1 MSHPS
6 TPANWEQVKEL
17 FHQAVELPP
26 GEREAFLDERCAGD
40 AGLRDAVEGL
50 LRADAEAPMLL
61 EHPPLAFV
69 REGFNAEDVNAPPR
83 RIGPYRIL
91 RELGSGGMGTVYEG
105 VRDDEQFQQ
114 RVALKLIRRG
124 LDTDPDILRRFHN
137 ERQILASLNH
147 PNIARLFDG
156 GATKDGQPYFAME
169 YVDGIPVDE
178 YCAGAGLDTA
188 ARLRL
193 FRTVC
198 AAVAYAHQNL
208 VVHRDLKPS
217 NIVVTTDGMVKL
229 LDFGIAKLLAH
240 DEDPSATQ
248 TATRHGVM
256 TPAYASPEQVKGL
269 RVTTA
274 SDVYSLGVVLYEL
287 LTGRRPYD
295 FDGRRADEMA
305 RVVCEAEPQRP
316 SALNSRMT
324 EPDARRSTRPA
335 GASLRRQLRGDVD
348 NIVLHALRK
357 DPARRYSSV
366 ELFSEDIRRHLDGLP
381 VSARPDTFSYRAS
394 KFFERNRALTLTA
407 ALLVLTLVVGVVGM
421 TWEAVRAGRERERAE
436 KRFGQVRQ
444 LANNVLFKYYDEI
457 EKLPGSTKAREM
469 LVADALAYLD
479 GLAQD
484 AKDNT
489 DLRRELAEAYLRI
502 GKVQGRAYNANLGDT
517 SGAIQSYRKGI
528 SLLEPIALGSA
539 DTKSQAGLVGAYSE
553 LSTALRR
560 QGSADE
566 AETVLRRALSLNEQ
580 FHAAHPEDITLSVR
594 LATNYVFLGDTLP
607 TGKGENESI
616 GAFRHSLAVS
626 EDALRREPDHVRAN
640 NLLAVALDRIETHL
654 LQMAR
659 TADEDDDP
667 AQARI
672 LREEAEPYVRR
683 TIEVSEKLVRLQPD
697 DVVNERILK
706 SAKANAAQYLFESG
720 RFEEAGR
727 VLAAAVADFSEFART
742 DPDNQEQKLD
752 LAIISSWEGANYSR
766 LGAKAQSAAS
776 FSRSFHLFEEL
787 IAHDPQNFD
796 YVQKRL
802 EVEYRYADE
811 QLAAGDVGAARR
823 AYQKAFERVEP
834 VARAKDASFSGSL
847 RGYFLEKIGNC
858 ESAVAGKVG
867 LTPSVRRRALEAA
880 LASYQNAIELWQQNG
895 AQMSPGVNEEGRVHL
910 LERKIRRDHETFV
923 RLGKTYPSP
932 ISLKD

>member
-1 MSHPS
+1 MPHPS
-6 TPANWEQVKEL
+6 SSANWEHVKEL
-17 FHQAVELPP
+17 FHDAVELTPE
-26 GEREAFLDERCAGD
+26 ERDAFLDVHCGED
-40 AGLRDAVEGL
+40 ASLRDAVEGL
-50 LRADAEAPMLL
+50 LRADAEGPTLL
-61 EHPPLAFV
+61 EHSPLAFV
-69 REGFNAEDVNAPPR
+69 RDGFAADEAGSAPR

-91 RELGSGGMGTVYEG
+91 RELGSGGMGTVYEA
-105 VRDDEQFQQ
+105 VRDDEHFQQ
-114 RVALKLIRRG
+114 RVAVKLIRRG
-124 LDTDPDILRRFHN
+124 LDSDPDILRRFHN

-156 GATKDGQPYFAME
+156 GMTEDGRPYFAME
-169 YVDGIPVDE
+169 YVEGSPIDE
-178 YCAGAGLDTA
+178 YCANAGLDTA

-217 NIVVTTDGMVKL
+217 NIVVTDDGTVKL
-229 LDFGIAKLLAH
+229 LDFGIAKLLAT
-240 DEDPSATQ
+240 DEDPAMTQ
-248 TATRHGVM
+248 TATQHAAM
-256 TPAYASPEQVKGL
+256 TPAYASPEQVRGL

-316 SALNSRMT
+316 SALAVQTT

-335 GASLRRQLRGDVD
+335 ASSLRRHLRGDVD
-348 NIVLHALRK
+348 NIVLLALRK

-366 ELFSEDIRRHLDGLP
+366 ELFSEDIRRHLEGLT
-381 VSARPDTFSYRAS
+381 VSARADTFSYRAA
-394 KFFERNRALTLTA
+394 KFIERNRASAVAA
-407 ALLVLTLVVGVVGM
+407 ALIVLTLVVGIVGT
-421 TWEAVRAGRERERAE
+421 TWEAVRASRERERAE
-436 KRFGQVRQ
+436 KRFAQVRQ

-469 LVADALAYLD
+469 LVGDALEYLD

-517 SGAIQSYRKGI
+517 SGAIESYRKGI
-528 SLLEPIALGSA
+528 ALLEPIALASA
-539 DTKSQAGLVGAYSE
+539 DTKLQADLVGSYSE

-560 QGSADE
+560 QGNTTEAD
-566 AETVLRRALSLNEQ
+566 ADLRRALSLNEQ
-580 FHAAHPEDITLSVR
+580 FHAAHPEDVTLSVR
-594 LATNYVFLGDTLP
+594 LATIYIFLGDALP
-607 TGKGENESI
+607 TGKSENESI
-616 GAFRHSLAVS
+616 AAFRHSVAVS
-626 EDALRREPDHVRAN
+626 EEALSREPDHVRAN
-640 NLLAVALDRIETHL
+640 NLLAAALDRTETHL

-659 TADEDDDP
+659 IAEEDENP
-667 AQARI
+667 AQAKQ

-697 DVVNERILK
+697 DVVNDRILK

-720 RFEEAGR
+720 RFDEAGR
-727 VLAAAVADFSEFART
+727 VLASAVADFSEFAQT

-752 LAIISSWEGANYSR
+752 LAIILSWEGANHSR
-766 LGAKAQSAAS
+766 LGAKARAAAS
-776 FSRSFHLFEEL
+776 FARSFRILEEL
-787 IAHDPQNFD
+787 IAHDPRNFD
-796 YVQKRL
+796 YIQKRL

-811 QLAAGDVGAARR
+811 QLASGDADAARR
-823 AYQKAFERVEP
+823 TYQRAFERAEP
-834 VARAKDASFSGSL
+834 VAHSKDVAFGESM
-847 RGYFLEKIGNC
+847 RGYFLEKIANC
-858 ESAVAGKVG
+858 ESAVAKNTG
-867 LTPSVRRRALEAA
+867 LSPSARRRALEAA
-880 LASYQNAIELWQQNG
+880 ITSYQDAVELWRRNG
-895 AQMSPGVNEEGRVHL
+895 AQSSPGVAEAGRAEL
-910 LERKIRRDHETFV
+910 LERKIGRRRETLAALS
-923 RLGKTYPSP
+923 LG
-932 ISLKD
+932 